1 MRKILCVD
9 DEMDVR
15 LMFEKRFTFEGYSVV
30 TAYNGNQALS
40 LAKSECPDVIVLD
53 LVLGDKTG
61 EEVALKLKEDT
72 KTRDIPII
80 FLSALFSK
88 EDEIAKSDILNGIGV
103 FAKPYDAEELLA
115 TIESLLDK
123 KLSVTGRP

>member
-1 MRKILCVD
+1 MRKILFAD

-15 LMFEKRFTFEGYSVV
+15 LMFEKRFTFEGYSVI

-53 LVLGDKTG
+53 MVLGDKTG
-61 EEVALKLKEDT
+61 EEVALKLKEDP
-72 KTRDIPII
+72 KTRDIPVI

-88 EDEIAKSDILNGIGV
+88 EDEVLKCDNLNGICV
-103 FAKPYDAEELLA
+103 FAKPYDAEELLSR
-115 TIESLLDK
+115 IEGLLDK
-123 KLSVTGRP
+123 KVSAAGKP